1 MRRPLCSPWRDFAVC
16 LALALCSL
24 GLSGCIPN
32 SIIPVATRSVGMSGN
47 NVDRQ
52 LDVSFLEVGTTHREE
67 VLEKLA
73 VMNTGYSSP
82 RLFWGRWFVSTSYSS
97 NTIILDKPS
106 RAWDANNVLVM
117 FDENGVVTDTK
128 LVPDNKALW
137 SAVTADLQNAP
148 VRDLSNPTSL
158 DVVKPCGARV
168 TITLAK
174 DWMEIRV
181 QGFVRVWWHQVN
193 CGPRWD
199 SPPVRISP
207 QKVVRVSHGGKY
219 DAAEEPINDTHQ
231 IFHETPETSTCHTLY
246 FAENTEIGRN
256 IHFCT
261 DAFNLARLF
270 QYLYQTHPGG
280 LRWE

>member
-24 GLSGCIPN
+24 LSGCIPAA
-32 SIIPVATRSVGMSGN
+32 ILPVSTRTVGMSGN
-47 NVDRQ
+47 NVDGQ

-82 RLFWGRWFVSTSYSS
+82 RLFWGRWFVSTRYSS
-97 NTIILDKPS
+97 NAILDKPS
-106 RAWDANNVLVM
+106 RVWNANNVLVM

-128 LVPDNKALW
+128 LITDNKALW

-148 VRDLSNPTSL
+148 VRDLSNPASL
-158 DVVKPCGARV
+158 DVLKPCGARV

-174 DWMEIRV
+174 DWMEIT
-181 QGFVRVWWHQVN
+181 VRAFKPYWWQFD
-193 CGPRWD
+193 CGPDQD

-207 QKVVRVSHGGKY
+207 QEVIRISHGGKY
-219 DAAEEPINDTHQ
+219 DAREEPRRDDPRQ

-246 FAENTEIGRN
+246 FAANTEIGRE

-261 DAFNLARLF
+261 DAFNLARIF
-270 QYLYQTHPGG
+270 QYVYQTHPSGM
-280 LRWE
+280 RWE